1 MAIVTLLTD
10 SGETDHYAAA
20 IKAKILSV
28 NPGLTV
34 IDISHKVLPCDIAH
48 GAFILKSVFND
59 FPKGTVHLVA
69 VDSTGN
75 AETSSIA
82 IQLEDH
88 FFVGADNG
96 LFGLISEKPHQQA
109 VDINSVNPIT
119 STFPE
124 KEIFAIAAAKL
135 ASGVSITSLGK
146 AIPSF
151 KKMIGR
157 SVKATRK
164 LIAGHVVRVDN
175 FGNLITN
182 ISKADFDILSKDKN
196 FTVQFAREKFRKINS
211 NYHQAEQGDCF
222 LIFNS
227 LGFLE
232 IGIYKG
238 RANELLGMELDSAV
252 NILFDEN

>member
-20 IKAKILSV
+20 IKAKILGI
-28 NPGLTV
+28 NPGLTLV
-34 IDISHKVLPCDIAH
+34 DISHKIQPCDIAH
-48 GAFILKSVFND
+48 GAFVLNSVFRD

-69 VDSTGN
+69 VDSTGTQGS
-75 AETSSIA
+75 AAIA
-82 IQLEDH
+82 LQLEDH

-96 LFGLISEKPHQQA
+96 LFGLISDKPHLQL
-109 VDINSVNPIT
+109 VDINSVSPQAT
-119 STFPE
+119 SFPE
-124 KEIFAIAAAKL
+124 KEVFAPAAARL
-135 ASGVSITSLGK
+135 ASGVSITTLGK
-146 AIPSF
+146 PIATF

-182 ISKADFDILSKDKN
+182 ISKTDFDILSKGKT
-196 FTVQFAREKFRKINS
+196 FTVQFSGEKFRRIHT
-211 NYHQAEQGDCF
+211 NYFQADQGDCF
-222 LIFNS
+222 LLFNS
-227 LGFLE
+227 IGLLE

-238 RANELLGMELDSAV
+238 RANDLLGMDYDSAV
-252 NILFDEN
+252 SIMFDD

>member
-10 SGETDHYAAA
+10 SGETDHYVAA
-20 IKAKILSV
+20 IKAKILSI
-28 NPGLTV
+28 NPGLTL
-34 IDISHKVLPCDIAH
+34 IDISHQIQPCDIAH
-48 GAFILKSVFND
+48 GAFVLKNVYAD
-59 FPKGTVHLVA
+59 FPKGTVHLVG

-75 AETSSIA
+75 SDTSAIA
-82 IQLEDH
+82 IRLEDH

-96 LFGLISEKPHQQA
+96 LFGLISDKTHQQA
-109 VDINSVNPIT
+109 VDINSVNPIV
-119 STFPE
+119 SSFPE
-124 KEIFAIAAAKL
+124 KDIFAVAAAKL
-135 ASGVSITSLGK
+135 ASGVAITALGK
-146 AIPSF
+146 PMASF

-182 ISKADFDILSKDKN
+182 ISKTDFDILSKDKGY
-196 FTVQFAREKFRKINS
+196 TVQFAREKFRKINS
-211 NYHQAEQGDCF
+211 AYHQAEQGDCF

-238 RANELLGMELDSAV
+238 RANELLGMELDSTV
-252 NILFDEN
+252 NITFDE